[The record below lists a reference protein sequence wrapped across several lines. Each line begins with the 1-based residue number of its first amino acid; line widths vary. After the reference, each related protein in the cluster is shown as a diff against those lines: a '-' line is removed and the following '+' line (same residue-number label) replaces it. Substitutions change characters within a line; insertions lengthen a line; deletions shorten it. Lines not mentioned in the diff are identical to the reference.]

1 MKKSYIKPEI
11 EITKLET
18 KENITDFTSNNINTA
33 NFTYK
38 QLGTNVLN
46 Y

>member
-18 KENITDFTSNNINTA
+18 KENITDFTSNNINTL
-33 NFTYK
+33 NITFK
-38 QLGTNVLN
+38 QLGTNVLS